1 MTQVKQVITANGD
14 VVYQTTLE
22 AAAQA
27 GELIKRKPDAKA
39 VWVINHRNRAT
50 KHCKAEYSLS
60 NSDDMNRELFL
71 KADAVVYVGFTY

>member
-22 AAAQA
+22 AAAAA
-27 GELIKRKPDAKA
+27 GELIKRKPDAKD

-50 KHCKAEYSLS
+50 KYCKAEYSLS

-71 KADAVVYVGFTY
+71 KADAVVYVGFCF

>member
-22 AAAQA
+22 QAAAS
-27 GELIKRKPDAKA
+27 GELIKRKPDAKQ

-71 KADAVVYVGFTY
+71 KADAVVYVGFCF

>member
-1 MTQVKQVITANGD
+1 MTQSKAELSPQHGD

-50 KHCKAEYSLS
+50 KHCKAEYSLC
-60 NSDDMNRELFL
+60 
-71 KADAVVYVGFTY
+71 